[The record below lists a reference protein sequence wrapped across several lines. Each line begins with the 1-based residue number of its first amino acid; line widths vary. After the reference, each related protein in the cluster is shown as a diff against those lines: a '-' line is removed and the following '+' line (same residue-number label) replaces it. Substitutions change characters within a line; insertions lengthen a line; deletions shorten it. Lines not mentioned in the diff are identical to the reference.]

1 MLNFILRTP
10 RVNMLSNVIVVL
22 WSGAYLWLF
31 VETSHEMYFT
41 ETSKWINKTSN
52 FKEFSRLILAI
63 IYGCLSFFYSF
74 EWFPSS
80 SGHELSSRG
89 SSRRLRNLI
98 ICHNFL
104 RRTLCGTV
112 LDWAFYT
119 YFSEATGLFSWYS
132 NSASALG
139 GLMMMTYCWDY
150 LSLYHPFQIYYKVC
164 QVLL

>member
-1 MLNFILRTP
+1 
-10 RVNMLSNVIVVL
+10 MLSNVIVVL

-41 ETSKWINKTSN
+41 ETIKWINKTSN

-80 SGHELSSRG
+80 SGHEL

-132 NSASALG
+132 NSASALSG
-139 GLMMMTYCWDY
+139 WWWWLIVGITCP
-150 LSLYHPFQIYYKVC
+150 STIHFKFIIKCVKCYYKEWQLILLQSAMVC
-164 QVLL
+164 Y

>member
-80 SGHELSSRG
+80 SGHELSSR
-89 SSRRLRNLI
+89 RLRNLI
-98 ICHNFL
+98 ICHNFCVVL
-104 RRTLCGTV
+104 FVVRYSIGHFTHISLKPLDCSADTV
-112 LDWAFYT
+112 ILLLPWAVDDDDLLL
-119 YFSEATGLFSWYS
+119 GL
-132 NSASALG
+132 L
-139 GLMMMTYCWDY
+139 
-150 LSLYHPFQIYYKVC
+150 
-164 QVLL
+164 VLLPSISNLL

>member
-1 MLNFILRTP
+1 
-10 RVNMLSNVIVVL
+10 MLSNVIVVL

-74 EWFPSS
+74 EWFPSP
-80 SGHELSSRG
+80 SGHEL

-98 ICHNFL
+98 ICHNFFCVVL
-104 RRTLCGTV
+104 FVVRYSIGHFTHISLKPLDCSADTV
-112 LDWAFYT
+112 ILLLPWAVDDDDLLL
-119 YFSEATGLFSWYS
+119 GL
-132 NSASALG
+132 L
-139 GLMMMTYCWDY
+139 
-150 LSLYHPFQIYYKVC
+150 
-164 QVLL
+164 VLLPSISNFL